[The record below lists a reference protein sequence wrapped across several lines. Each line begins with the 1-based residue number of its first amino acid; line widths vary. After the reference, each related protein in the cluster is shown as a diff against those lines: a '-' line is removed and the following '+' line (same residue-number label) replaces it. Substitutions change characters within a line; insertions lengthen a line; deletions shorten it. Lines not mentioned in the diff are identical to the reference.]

1 MSGRSAHFG
10 DLSGLKWAS
19 SLGIPCIS
27 GNLDRLDIFHEFIEF
42 RNLGSLETWNVSDA
56 LGMGKIA
63 KYF

>member
-19 SLGIPCIS
+19 SLGIPCIA